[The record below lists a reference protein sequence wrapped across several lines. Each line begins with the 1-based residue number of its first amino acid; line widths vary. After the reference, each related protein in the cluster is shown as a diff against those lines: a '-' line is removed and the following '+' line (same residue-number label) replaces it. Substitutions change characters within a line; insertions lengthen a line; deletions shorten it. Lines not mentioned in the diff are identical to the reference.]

1 MNTAIHPLFAGAN
14 KTPPLVG
21 PGRVGAGRVDAALAA
36 AAPAVAYSADRPGEV
51 SVSFGALEVENVAT
65 YFANVKVDNP
75 SASALSYDLG
85 YTEVA
90 SVPGVTVSF
99 PGGSS
104 VNVPAGGSATF
115 AVQLFGDA
123 LLMKHTHDPSFIEST
138 GGNTRSWMSEE
149 AGYVTLTPA
158 SGQPLR
164 LPLYAA
170 VRPASAMG
178 TAETDLPL
186 SGDGTFQVHLAGQG
200 VSTGSAYP
208 EDEVSLVSALEL
220 QEINTDSATPVRFL
234 GVASDYQ
241 AQTALGK
248 GIADTTIFF
257 GVATSAASSE
267 PLSAPVDLRI
277 DTNRDGTNDYELT
290 IDELT
295 SGSDV
300 FTAKVCKV
308 NTTNCQFVAL
318 NGVTPDVRDT
328 APYNSDVWVLPVN
341 ASFLG
346 LSSSATKFNYSRR
359 GAGSSQVH
367 TFDPAHPG
375 LVFGGTDYLGAT
387 ATQPLYQDLD
397 GQTIQVSYKQADYK
411 ADAALGMLLLHHHN
425 AAGSR
430 AQALRPLIRIP
441 RKHLKR

>member
-1 MNTAIHPLFAGAN
+1 
-14 KTPPLVG
+14 
-21 PGRVGAGRVDAALAA
+21 VDVAAAA
-36 AAPAVAYSADRPGEV
+36 AAPAVAFSADRPGEV
-51 SVSFGALEVENVAT
+51 SASFGALEVEGVAS
-65 YFANVKVDNP
+65 YLANVKVDNP
-75 SASALSYDLG
+75 SGSALTYDLG

-90 SVPGVTVSF
+90 AVPGVTVSF
-99 PGGSS
+99 PGGAS

-115 AVQLFGDA
+115 TVQLTADA
-123 LLMKHTHDPSFIEST
+123 SLMKHTHDPSFIETT
-138 GGNTRSWMSEE
+138 GGNARSWMSEE

-178 TAETDLPL
+178 TVETYLPL
-186 SGDGTFQVHLAGQG
+186 SADATYQVHLAGQG
-200 VSTGSAYP
+200 VSTGSSFP
-208 EDEVSLVSALEL
+208 EDVVSMVSALEL
-220 QEINTDSATPVRFL
+220 QEINTDSAAPVRYL

-248 GIADTTIFF
+248 GIADTTIYF
-257 GVATSAASSE
+257 GVAANAGWSD
-267 PLSAPVDLRI
+267 PLSAPVDLMI
-277 DTNRDGTNDYELT
+277 DVNRDGTNDYELT

-300 FTAKVCKV
+300 FAARVCKV
-308 NTTNCQFVAL
+308 NTTTCQFMAL
-318 NGVTPDVRDT
+318 DGVTPNVRDT
-328 APYNSDVWVLPVN
+328 APYNTDVWVLPVK
-341 ASFLG
+341 ASSLG
-346 LSSSATKFNYSRR
+346 LSSGATKFNYSRQ
-359 GAGSSQVH
+359 GAASSQVH

-375 LVFGGTDYLGAT
+375 LVFGGTDFLGAA

-411 ADAALGMLLLHHHN
+411 ADAALGLLLLHHHN
-425 AAGSR
+425 ATGSR

-441 RKHLKR
+441 RKHLKH